1 MRKEYERPGEKL
13 YKAVVEPVLLSKNLS
28 PETAHMI
35 AIESLKA
42 LGIGRLGIVEREFDV
57 RDPMLETEFCNIG
70 FKNPVGLA
78 AGFCKNP
85 DKKTLRAL
93 CSLGFGHIEVGTIT
107 QYPRKGNPKPRL
119 WRIKE
124 EGAIINHMGMN
135 NPGAEVVGKKME
147 KLGEGN
153 KVSVPVIV
161 SIAGS
166 KTDRNMGDPV
176 KVYENLYP
184 NPGIGLFGFNISC
197 PNQFDFCLEQMKGF
211 SQLSGEV
218 QDVRKR
224 LELKYGYRPTLLK
237 ISPDM
242 NFESLDGIV
251 NTARE
256 SGFDGI
262 VATNT
267 TQAREKTGEVYSR
280 KGGLSGPPL
289 RERSTRVIAHVKRN
303 FPDLEIIGVG
313 GIGNAQDAWEKI
325 RAGASLVQIF
335 TSMIFEGPYV
345 VRRINLG
352 LVELMEREGV
362 KNIREV
368 VGVDANKY

>member
-1 MRKEYERPGEKL
+1 MRREHERPGEKL
-13 YKAVVEPVLLSKNLS
+13 YGAVVSPVLLSDKLS

-35 AIESLKA
+35 VMKGLKI
-42 LGIGRLGIVEREFDV
+42 LGTGKLGIVEREFDV
-57 RDPMLETEFCNIG
+57 RDPMLETKFCNIG

-85 DKKTLRAL
+85 DEKTLCSL

-107 QYPRKGNPKPRL
+107 QHPRKGNLRPRL
-119 WRIKE
+119 WRIRE

-135 NPGAEVVGKKME
+135 NPGVEVVGKKME
-147 KLGEGN
+147 KIGERN

-161 SIAGS
+161 NIAGS
-166 KTDRNMGDPV
+166 KTDRSMGDPV
-176 KVYENLYP
+176 KVFENLYP
-184 NPGIGLFGFNISC
+184 NPGIGLFVFNISC
-197 PNQFDFCLEQMKGF
+197 PNQFDFCREQMKGF
-211 SQLSGEV
+211 GHLSREV
-218 QDVRKR
+218 QDARKR
-224 LELKYGYRPTLLK
+224 LEFDYGYRPTLLK
-237 ISPDM
+237 VSPDM

-289 RERSTRVIAHVKRN
+289 RERSTRVIAHIKRN

-345 VRRINLG
+345 ARRINLD

-362 KNIREV
+362 RNIREM
-368 VGVDANKY
+368 VGIDANKY